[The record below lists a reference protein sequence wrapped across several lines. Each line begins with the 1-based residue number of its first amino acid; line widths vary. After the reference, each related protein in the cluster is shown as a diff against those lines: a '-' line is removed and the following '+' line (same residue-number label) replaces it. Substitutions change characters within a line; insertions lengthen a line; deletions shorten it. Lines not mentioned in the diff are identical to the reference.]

1 MNADMLLQEAEQ
13 IRDHVLRERRALHQM
28 PGTGFDI
35 DDTLSYVRQELT
47 EMGLRPTDC
56 GRAGLTALVGGKRR
70 LLDWKKGSRA
80 TNDAKI
86 GSSVTGVS

>member
-35 DDTLSYVRQELT
+35 DDTLSFVRQELT
-47 EMGLRPTDC
+47 EIGLQPTDC
-56 GRAGLTALVGGKRR
+56 GRAGLTAMVGGKRPGKR
-70 LLDWKKGSRA
+70 KYL
-80 TNDAKI
+80 T
-86 GSSVTGVS
+86 